1 MAETMAKREEP
12 PMHAT
17 MNEAKMSPNGGA
29 DAAVLERAGVQL
41 NTKIYCDDTTHTHT
55 HTAARRPGKP

>member
-1 MAETMAKREEP
+1 
-12 PMHAT
+12 MHAT